1 MGISTTQLN
10 RAKERITESY
20 LRQGIVPSAS
30 LINKDVEDSFKEK
43 RAGLPRFTYR
53 EAVKNKKSK
62 VEDYN
67 SMLYEMLEDLIVSF
81 DDTKRLSNE
90 VLSVVSYYESN
101 QIKVN
106 RKLHDL
112 EILNE
117 RLEETQLTGN
127 KTVVTGDNFT
137 DFKGIDFTGDKT
149 RNIGTSTAFI
159 NLLTN
164 DVEMNR
170 KRGETYK
177 HDLSNADIFFETNK
191 GKIIHLSPLNAALKD
206 TMYDA
211 WRAIVETNDDS
222 GLEGTIIVRF
232 NKSVPISN
240 IVIHMQNG
248 RKLLTCLEVSNNDID
263 YKRLEERKI
272 VNTYQWN
279 IGTQPV
285 SSLRFTVKHD
295 EPNRSNGELFEYIFG
310 IKKIEALEVLYE
322 DRAVLVSQP
331 FDVSH
336 LKAIEAVT
344 LEAEESVPPSTSI
357 RYFFGIDDG
366 VNMVEW
372 REIRNNQRMVTGDVE
387 DVTLYVDKY
396 TPNYAKF
403 LYEKYGAKFFSVCSI
418 GEQITGTGTTVRM
431 GRNMWLK
438 EVIVAPFEYEKTDDE
453 SDAVVYPTGPHDW
466 VRNMSSRKG
475 FVRVQNRFDYLAVDQ
490 FHRYTV
496 HIYAVDQEDV
506 LATIGTTAD
515 SSHSVYINGAMTKGV
530 GENYTL
536 RLISGWNKIEIY
548 AYARVPGEELIM
560 DFYTPSMRNDIFG
573 LKENLTE
580 ISLYD
585 LMHNT
590 TTRTLTKFA
599 LDDKE
604 KQSIIVN
611 YDPKRLDI
619 QSDFTEGAKGEG
631 KEKVR
636 VYGDGIEYEVT
647 YKKAEELYDNLK
659 IRFMAVLSKENAQIE
674 TTPLL
679 KGYKLKFE

>member
-1 MGISTTQLN
+1 MGIRTTQIN

-30 LINKDVEDSFKEK
+30 LINKNVEDSFKEK

-53 EAVKNKKSK
+53 EAEKNKRSR
-62 VEDYN
+62 VSDYN
-67 SMLYEMLEDLIVSF
+67 SMFNEMLEDLIVSF
-81 DDTKRLSNE
+81 DDTRRLSNDI
-90 VLSVVSYYESN
+90 LGIVSYYESN

-112 EILNE
+112 EVLNE
-117 RLEETQLTGN
+117 KLEETQLTGK
-127 KTVVTGDNFT
+127 KTIVIGDHFT
-137 DFKGIDFTGDKT
+137 DFKSIDFTGDKT
-149 RNIGTSTAFI
+149 RNIGTSTAFV

-177 HDLSNADIFFETNK
+177 HDLSGADIFFETNK

-222 GLEGTIIVRF
+222 GLEGRIIVRF
-232 NKSVPISN
+232 NKAVPISN
-240 IVIHMQNG
+240 VVIHMQNG
-248 RKLLTCLEVSNNDID
+248 RKLMTCLEVTDNDID
-263 YKRLEERKI
+263 YKRLEERKV

-279 IGTQPV
+279 IGTQLV
-285 SSLRFTVKHD
+285 SSLRFTIKHD
-295 EPNRSNGELFEYIFG
+295 EPNRSNGEMFEYIFG
-310 IKKIEALEVLYE
+310 IKKIEAMEVLYE

-331 FDVSH
+331 FDISH
-336 LKAIEAVT
+336 LRAIEAVT

-372 REIRNNQRMVTGDVE
+372 REIRNNQRVVTGDVE

-418 GEQITGTGTTVRM
+418 AEQMTGTGTTVRM

-438 EVIVAPFEYEKTDDE
+438 EVIVAPFSYEKTDDE

-466 VRNMSSRKG
+466 VRNVSSRKG

-496 HIYAVDQEDV
+496 HIHAVEQEDV
-506 LATIGTTAD
+506 LATIGTTEDA
-515 SSHSVYINGAMTKGV
+515 SHSVYINGAMTKGV

-548 AYARVPGEELIM
+548 AYARIPGEELIM

-604 KQSIIVN
+604 KPSIIVN

-619 QSDFTEGAKGEG
+619 QSDFTEGAKGQG
-631 KEKVR
+631 KEKVS

-659 IRFMAVLSKENAQIE
+659 IRFMAVLSKESTQIE

>member
-10 RAKERITESY
+10 RAKDKVTENY
-20 LRQGIVPSAS
+20 LRHGIVPSAS
-30 LINKDVEDSFKEK
+30 LINKDVEDMFKEK

-53 EAVKNKKSK
+53 EAVKNQRS
-62 VEDYN
+62 VVSDYN
-67 SMLYEMLEDLIVSF
+67 SMLYEMLEDLVVSF
-81 DDTKRLSNE
+81 DNTKRLSNE
-90 VLSVVSYYESN
+90 ILSIISYYESN

-106 RKLHDL
+106 RKLQNL
-112 EILNE
+112 EVLNE
-117 RLEETQLTGN
+117 QLEETQLTGQASI
-127 KTVVTGDNFT
+127 VVGDNFT
-137 DFKGIDFTGDKT
+137 DFKTIDFIGDKT
-149 RNIGTSTAFI
+149 RNVGVTTGFV

-177 HDLSNADIFFETNK
+177 HDLSGADISFTPSK
-191 GKIIHLSPLNAALKD
+191 GKVINLSPMNAALKD

-211 WRAIVETNDDS
+211 WRAIVETDDDS
-222 GLEGTIIVRF
+222 GLTGTVLIRF
-232 NKSVPISN
+232 NEPVEISN
-240 IVIHMQNG
+240 VVIHMQNG
-248 RKLLTCLEVSNNDID
+248 RKLYTCLEVSDNDID
-263 YKRLEERKI
+263 YKRLEERKV
-272 VNTYQWN
+272 VNTFQWN
-279 IGTQPV
+279 MPSQTV
-285 SSLRFTVKHD
+285 TSLRFTIKHD
-295 EPNRSNGELFEYIFG
+295 EPNRSNGEMFEYIFG
-310 IKKIEALEVLYE
+310 IKKIEAMKVLYE
-322 DRAVLVSQP
+322 EKAVLVSKP
-331 FDVSH
+331 FDISH

-366 VNMVEW
+366 ENMVEW
-372 REIRNNQRMVTGDVE
+372 RELKNNERVVTGDVE

-403 LYEKYGAKFFSVCSI
+403 LYEKYGAKFFSVCNI
-418 GEQITGTGTTVRM
+418 GDQTTGTGTVVRM

-438 EVIVAPFEYEKTDDE
+438 EVIVAPFEYEKTDDD
-453 SDAVVYPTGPHDW
+453 SDKVVYPTGPHDW
-466 VRNMSSRKG
+466 VRNVSSRKG
-475 FVRVQNRFDYLAVDQ
+475 FVRVQNRFDYLAADQ

-496 HIYAVDQEDV
+496 HIHAIEQEDV

-536 RLISGWNKIEIY
+536 RLVSGWNKIEIY
-548 AYARVPGEELIM
+548 AYARIPGEELVM

-573 LKENLTE
+573 IKDNLTE
-580 ISLYD
+580 ISFYD

-604 KQSIIVN
+604 NKSIIVN

-619 QSDFTEGAKGEG
+619 QSDFTEGAKGQG
-631 KEKVR
+631 KEKVS

-647 YKKAEELYDNLK
+647 YKKAEELYDDLK
-659 IRFMAVLSKENAQIE
+659 VRFMAVLSKENTQVEA
-674 TTPLL
+674 TPLL

>member
-1 MGISTTQLN
+1 MGISTTQLR
-10 RAKERITESY
+10 RAQEKVTSAY
-20 LRQGIVPSAS
+20 LRKGVVPSAS
-30 LINKDVEDSFKEK
+30 LINKSVEDMFKDK

-53 EAVKNKKSK
+53 EAIKNSKSK
-62 VEDYN
+62 VTDYN
-67 SMLYEMLEDLIVSF
+67 SMFFEMLEDLIVSF
-81 DDTKRLSNE
+81 EDTRRLSNE
-90 VLSVVSYYESN
+90 ILGIVSYYESN
-101 QIKVN
+101 QIKIN
-106 RKLHDL
+106 RKLNDL

-117 RLEETQLTGN
+117 QLEETQLTEQLS
-127 KTVVTGDNFT
+127 VVIGDNFT
-137 DFKGIDFTGDKT
+137 DFKGIDFTGDKS

-177 HDLSNADIFFETNK
+177 HDLSNAEVLFKTNK
-191 GKIIHLSPLNAALKD
+191 GKVINLSPLNAILKD

-211 WRAIVETNDDS
+211 WRSIVETDDDS
-222 GLEGTIIVRF
+222 GLTGVVTIRF
-232 NKSVPISN
+232 NTLVDVSN

-248 RKLLTCLEVSNNDID
+248 RKLSTCLEVSDNDID
-263 YKRLEERKI
+263 YKRLEERKV

-279 IGTQPV
+279 MSTQKV
-285 SSLRFTVKHD
+285 SSIRFTIKHD

-310 IKKIEALEVLYE
+310 IKKVEVLEVLYE
-322 DRAVLVSQP
+322 DRAVLVSKP
-331 FDVSH
+331 FAIPH

-344 LEAEESVPPSTSI
+344 LEAEESIPPSASI

-372 REIRNNQRMVTGDVE
+372 REIRNNERTVTGDVE

-396 TPNYAKF
+396 TPEYSKF
-403 LYEKYGAKFFSVCSI
+403 LYEKYGAKFFSVCNI
-418 GEQITGTGTTVRM
+418 GDQITGVGTTVRM

-496 HIYAVDQEDV
+496 HIHAIDQEDV

-515 SSHSVYINGAMTKGV
+515 SSHSVYINGAITKGV
-530 GENYTL
+530 GEKYTL
-536 RLISGWNKIEIY
+536 RLIKGWNKIEIY
-548 AYARVPGEELIM
+548 AYARIPGEELVM

-573 LKENLTE
+573 IKDNLTE
-580 ISLYD
+580 ISFYD

-599 LDDKE
+599 LDNKE
-604 KQSIIVN
+604 KRSIIVN

-619 QSDFTEGAKGEG
+619 QSDFTEGAKGQG
-631 KEKVR
+631 REKVS

-647 YKKAEELYDNLK
+647 YKKAEELYDDLK
-659 IRFMAVLSKENAQIE
+659 IRFMAVLSKENTQIE